1 MRGGYFA
8 ECYIPNKRIMELRD
22 IVGHRD
28 ALVRMRTKL
37 KNKAHSIM
45 LMKGMDL
52 SIVTGTTVQREDQ
65 KSKTSYT

>member
-1 MRGGYFA
+1 
-8 ECYIPNKRIMELRD
+8 MELRD

-52 SIVTGTTVQREDQ
+52 SIVTGTSVQREDQ